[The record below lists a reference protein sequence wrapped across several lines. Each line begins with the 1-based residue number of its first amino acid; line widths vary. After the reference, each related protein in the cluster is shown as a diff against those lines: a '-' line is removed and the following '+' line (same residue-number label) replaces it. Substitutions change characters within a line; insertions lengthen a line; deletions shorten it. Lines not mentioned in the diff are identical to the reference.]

1 MTAQN
6 TQPDILNPNKFP
18 LRSGVVGLVGVEV
31 LVGLGLSGRQARVY
45 LAVLKAGGAKAKV
58 VAELAQVERQEVYGL
73 IEDLK
78 LAGLVEQNLT
88 VPTSY
93 TATPIAEAV
102 KLLLEQKTEQL
113 ITLTQNAKQ
122 LAEKLNQPQNP
133 APTTTQPCFGTIS
146 DGHRGKKYLSA
157 IQETRQSI
165 DMVSS
170 WTRFKQQ
177 SFRFENQYREALKKG
192 IQLRFVV
199 EKPQNH
205 QLPKWVK
212 ATQEKYSNFKIK
224 TQPNALDASVSVFDR
239 HKAAIA
245 FAADASLSKGPD
257 LWTTNPT
264 LTALCQVYF
273 DVVWKQ
279 TKKKKPN
286 AR

>member
-1 MTAQN
+1 MLA
-6 TQPDILNPNKFP
+6 P
-18 LRSGVVGLVGVEV
+18 LTTPLIPPISQAFSHCGLVGVEV

-177 SFRFENQYREALKKG
+177 SFRFENQFRSALKNG
-192 IQLRFVV
+192 ITLRFVI
-199 EKPQNH
+199 EKPADH

-212 ATQEKYSNFKIK
+212 TTQEKHSNLQIK
-224 TQPNALDASVSVFDR
+224 TQQNPPAASVSIFD
-239 HKAAIA
+239 HNKAAITFNA
-245 FAADASLSKGPD
+245 NASLSKGPD
-257 LWTTNPT
+257 LWTTNPA
-264 LTALCQVYF
+264 LTALCQIYF
-273 DVVWKQ
+273 DTAWMQ
-279 TKKKKPN
+279 TKSN
-286 AR
+286 